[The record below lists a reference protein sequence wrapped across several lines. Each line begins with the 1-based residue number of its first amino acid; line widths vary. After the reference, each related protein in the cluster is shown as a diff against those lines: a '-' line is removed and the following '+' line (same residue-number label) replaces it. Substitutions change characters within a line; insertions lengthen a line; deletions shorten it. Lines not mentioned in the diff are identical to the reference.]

1 MTNMFTTIE
10 IERESSVAWIWLN
23 RPEVRNAFNDVMI
36 RELTESFVTLGEDS
50 SVNVVVLAGRGTS
63 FCAGADLNWMKRMSS
78 YTLEENRQDASN
90 LAAMLERLYRLPKPT
105 IARING
111 HAFAG
116 GMGLVAAC
124 DVAVASQE
132 TKFCLSEVKIGLIP
146 ATIGPYIVAAMGTR
160 QARRYMLS
168 AERFS
173 ATDAQ
178 RTGLIHEV
186 VDLHSL
192 DEMVL
197 NFVQLLKS
205 GGTSA
210 HKETKS
216 LIELIGQS
224 SIDEHLISET
234 ADWIARVRASDE
246 GREGIKSFLEKRKPS
261 WISED

>member
-1 MTNMFTTIE
+1 MTNMYTTIE

-178 RTGLIHEV
+178 RTGLVHEV

-205 GGTSA
+205 GG
-210 HKETKS
+210 H
-216 LIELIGQS
+216 Q
-224 SIDEHLISET
+224 H
-234 ADWIARVRASDE
+234 
-246 GREGIKSFLEKRKPS
+246 IKKPNH
-261 WISED
+261 

>member
-1 MTNMFTTIE
+1 MPKFRDFRISNSISGQPSSSIMTPHFT
-10 IERESSVAWIWLN
+10 VAIVGRPNVGKSRLFN
-23 RPEVRNAFNDVMI
+23 RLIGKRISIVHDMPGVTRDI
-36 RELTESFVTLGEDS
+36 LTHDMDEG
-50 SVNVVVLAGRGTS
+50 
-63 FCAGADLNWMKRMSS
+63 
-78 YTLEENRQDASN
+78 YTLMD
-90 LAAMLERLYRLPKPT
+90 T
-105 IARING
+105 
-111 HAFAG
+111 G

-178 RTGLIHEV
+178 RTGLVHEV

-216 LIELIGQS
+216 LVELIGQS

>member
-1 MTNMFTTIE
+1 MTPHFT
-10 IERESSVAWIWLN
+10 VAIVGRPNVGKSRLFN
-23 RPEVRNAFNDVMI
+23 RLIGKRISIVHDMPGVTRDI
-36 RELTESFVTLGEDS
+36 LTHDMDEG
-50 SVNVVVLAGRGTS
+50 
-63 FCAGADLNWMKRMSS
+63 
-78 YTLEENRQDASN
+78 YTLMD
-90 LAAMLERLYRLPKPT
+90 T
-105 IARING
+105 
-111 HAFAG
+111 G

-216 LIELIGQS
+216 LVELIGQS

>member
-1 MTNMFTTIE
+1 
-10 IERESSVAWIWLN
+10 
-23 RPEVRNAFNDVMI
+23 
-36 RELTESFVTLGEDS
+36 
-50 SVNVVVLAGRGTS
+50 
-63 FCAGADLNWMKRMSS
+63 
-78 YTLEENRQDASN
+78 
-90 LAAMLERLYRLPKPT
+90 
-105 IARING
+105 
-111 HAFAG
+111 
-116 GMGLVAAC
+116 
-124 DVAVASQE
+124 
-132 TKFCLSEVKIGLIP
+132 
-146 ATIGPYIVAAMGTR
+146 
-160 QARRYMLS
+160 MLS

-210 HKETKS
+210 RKETKS
-216 LIELIGQS
+216 LVELIGQS

>member
-50 SVNVVVLAGRGTS
+50 SVNVVVLAGRGAS

-132 TKFCLSEVKIGLIP
+132 TKFC
-146 ATIGPYIVAAMGTR
+146 
-160 QARRYMLS
+160 
-168 AERFS
+168 
-173 ATDAQ
+173 
-178 RTGLIHEV
+178 
-186 VDLHSL
+186 
-192 DEMVL
+192 
-197 NFVQLLKS
+197 
-205 GGTSA
+205 
-210 HKETKS
+210 
-216 LIELIGQS
+216 
-224 SIDEHLISET
+224 
-234 ADWIARVRASDE
+234 
-246 GREGIKSFLEKRKPS
+246 
-261 WISED
+261 